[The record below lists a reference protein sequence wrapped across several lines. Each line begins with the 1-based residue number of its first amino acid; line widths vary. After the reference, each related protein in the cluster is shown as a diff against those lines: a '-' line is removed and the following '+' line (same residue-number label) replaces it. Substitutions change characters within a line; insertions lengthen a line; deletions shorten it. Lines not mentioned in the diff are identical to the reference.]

1 MRFLF
6 LLITLVLSFEA
17 IPTTVVV
24 ALGTEGLPEL
34 ISEED
39 QRLSERRRS
48 KVLTQSV
55 ARKVQ
60 TIVEALDEAGLIED
74 EKTLLIKAK
83 KPEEAA
89 AKDIEIKRVIA
100 KGQKELNDLKGRL
113 DSIKSYDRSM
123 VWYYQAYINL
133 AYADNIKG
141 ARDNYLRLINEEDA
155 TPQIKLAA
163 YYTLSQLY
171 LSEEDFN
178 NGVKYLLLWFK
189 KTPEVTP
196 QAYVLLGQAYYLL
209 NEYTLS
215 LIHI

>member
-17 IPTTVVV
+17 IPTTGVV

-83 KPEEAA
+83 NLRKQQ
-89 AKDIEIKRVIA
+89 
-100 KGQKELNDLKGRL
+100 QKTLK
-113 DSIKSYDRSM
+113 
-123 VWYYQAYINL
+123 
-133 AYADNIKG
+133 
-141 ARDNYLRLINEEDA
+141 
-155 TPQIKLAA
+155 
-163 YYTLSQLY
+163 
-171 LSEEDFN
+171 
-178 NGVKYLLLWFK
+178 
-189 KTPEVTP
+189 
-196 QAYVLLGQAYYLL
+196 
-209 NEYTLS
+209 
-215 LIHI
+215 

>member
-83 KPEEAA
+83 NLRKQQ
-89 AKDIEIKRVIA
+89 
-100 KGQKELNDLKGRL
+100 QKTLK
-113 DSIKSYDRSM
+113 
-123 VWYYQAYINL
+123 
-133 AYADNIKG
+133 
-141 ARDNYLRLINEEDA
+141 
-155 TPQIKLAA
+155 
-163 YYTLSQLY
+163 
-171 LSEEDFN
+171 
-178 NGVKYLLLWFK
+178 
-189 KTPEVTP
+189 
-196 QAYVLLGQAYYLL
+196 
-209 NEYTLS
+209 
-215 LIHI
+215 

>member
-6 LLITLVLSFEA
+6 LVITSVLSFEA
-17 IPTTVVV
+17 IPTTGVV
-24 ALGTEGLPEL
+24 AIGTEGLPEL

-89 AKDIEIKRVIA
+89 AKDIEIKRLQPP
-100 KGQKELNDLKGRL
+100 GE
-113 DSIKSYDRSM
+113 
-123 VWYYQAYINL
+123 
-133 AYADNIKG
+133 
-141 ARDNYLRLINEEDA
+141 
-155 TPQIKLAA
+155 
-163 YYTLSQLY
+163 
-171 LSEEDFN
+171 
-178 NGVKYLLLWFK
+178 
-189 KTPEVTP
+189 
-196 QAYVLLGQAYYLL
+196 
-209 NEYTLS
+209 
-215 LIHI
+215 